1 MTVEQVKK
9 DGFKVDIEHYRNLD
23 GGLVR
28 ASILNKEKHKDF
40 SCRGGVTIVELSKGN
55 KSVRAI
61 ASCRDQENFNRKLGV
76 RIALGRALKDFS
88 K

>member
-9 DGFKVDIEHYRNLD
+9 DGFRVDIEHYRRLGD
-23 GGLVR
+23 ALVR
-28 ASILNKEKHKDF
+28 ASILNKEQHKDF
-40 SCRGGVTIVELSKGN
+40 SCRGGVTIVELSKDN
-55 KSVRAI
+55 KTVRAF
-61 ASCRDQENFNRKLGV
+61 ANCRNEENFNRKLGV